1 MLEKAEKDRTTVRL
15 RRGRPRTRGG
25 GGGGRAWRSGCP
37 DRGRWSTRRRDE
49 LSLLLSLPLELRCA
63 TRILA
68 LGRGLALVRL
78 LAFSHGSRS
87 GSARLPLL
95 RWTR

>member
-1 MLEKAEKDRTTVRL
+1 MVLRAERFRTTVRL
-15 RRGRPRTRGG
+15 RRRGPRTRGAPR
-25 GGGGRAWRSGCP
+25 GGRAWRSGCP

-49 LSLLLSLPLELRCA
+49 LSLLLGLPLELRCA